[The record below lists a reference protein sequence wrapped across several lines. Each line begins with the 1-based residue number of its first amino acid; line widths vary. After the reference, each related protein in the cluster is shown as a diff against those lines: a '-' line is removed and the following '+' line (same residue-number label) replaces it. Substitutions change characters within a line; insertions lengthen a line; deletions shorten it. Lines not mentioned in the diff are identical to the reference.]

1 MNSWKLRSLD
11 LKPRLPEI
19 LSTHDAARGIVLD
32 LDAGEGLAEH
42 VVHERAWL
50 LVIDGEVEVSTA
62 SGESVSGG
70 VGLLSEFAPGERHEV
85 LAISKARLFLLL
97 APWPGENH
105 PGSMTIQDK
114 LYARRRA
121 AKRSESS

>member
-1 MNSWKLRSLD
+1 MNNWKLKSLD

-19 LSTHDAARGIVLD
+19 LSTNDAARIIVLD

-42 VVHERAWL
+42 VVHEHAWL
-50 LVIDGEVEVSTA
+50 LVISGEIEVTTAAGECA
-62 SGESVSGG
+62 SGGS
-70 VGLLSEFAPGERHEV
+70 GLLSEFAPGERHQI

-121 AKRSESS
+121 AKRSVSS